1 MCDRLDQF
9 KKPPFKPSSNAIALN
24 TNIKPTASLGLL
36 ELTSEDLLVQ
46 AEGDPAQVQAVVAV
60 HLTA

>member
-1 MCDRLDQF
+1 MFEVLPLTKRTPQLH
-9 KKPPFKPSSNAIALN
+9 
-24 TNIKPTASLGLL
+24 IKPTASLGLL